1 MRRKHVNWVDRGQH
15 WFDTAEYAGTDPPEG
30 STWPEP
36 ESICRA
42 CAKAKPPIRVLQ
54 GITHYQRLWLLM
66 GCLHGAIVAAIDRR
80 DRLCRR
86 SRRLHRHATV
96 GATGCAIDW
105 PIIAPIVAPTVASCK
120 QTSDRSRRR
129 SLRLLHCVNI
139 LLDCYTFIRVRDF
152 HDFIRVTQP
161 ACFPALFNQ
170 FVWTQ
175 RYAMDNADLFS
186 TVHA

>member
-1 MRRKHVNWVDRGQH
+1 
-15 WFDTAEYAGTDPPEG
+15 
-30 STWPEP
+30 
-36 ESICRA
+36 
-42 CAKAKPPIRVLQ
+42 
-54 GITHYQRLWLLM
+54 M
-66 GCLHGAIVAAIDRR
+66 GCLHGAIVAASDRR

-86 SRRLHRHATV
+86 SRRVHRHATV

-139 LLDCYTFIRVRDF
+139 LLDCYTSIRVRDF

-161 ACFPALFNQ
+161 ACFPLHQSIYTRPYSTSSCEHNDTL
-170 FVWTQ
+170 WTMQ
-175 RYAMDNADLFS
+175 IFS
-186 TVHA
+186 LLSMHRSLITGTHPPLWVMWAITVSAVVASMRPKHNSWPTP